1 MAMYHSQKKDLLL
14 SLSEKTLF
22 AALDRE
28 AENDLIR
35 VRDRIKEPI
44 AMVLGDSRLETV
56 EMLAL
61 PLLHLPGEPDP
72 AGIKIDLEAMVGVR
86 DWPLGF
92 EFTKLNV
99 ARDDKT
105 GQLFVTIQLMPD
117 DYAWAAL
124 AGKFLQG
131 MEVQAYPPIRLF
143 KVSSQGWP
151 RANSIH
157 MKLEKLPPSITAAR
171 FSIEV
176 QVKGL
181 LLVSAYQT
189 FKLRLCGLEGKN
201 NNLQWVDL
209 RSSPVGASVKD
220 FHSRFKG
227 WSPEDRIS
235 PIGGALSED
244 EMRSPLG
251 RVCPWLTKDRFKT
264 KWANLHS
271 GVELVYTPGVV
282 SKTDKVLALADQPQ
296 TTQMLRESL
305 LYHHRNY
312 AGRDPFMHKLWAKEN
327 EVISAEVMDALETL
341 GQALDRAAPATNIEV
356 DQIRDSELGFD
367 ATGQQM
373 KRMSFAGVHLLNKR
387 KTSFEDAE
395 DSLLLRRDPTPP
407 PTVYR
412 PPTPLRGKGPSLNNM
427 MNKVSINEVVAKKN
441 EEKAEF
447 PPPKG
452 KRRLRGGPGHP
463 WVADLR
469 LPAVEGAIRQ
479 WSDLWDLLGVQ
490 DCSPAALKTLLLT
503 KDFSM
508 MLQRLGN
515 EEVVGLDLNLLEL
528 VEVFKENPELG
539 KAVAITH
546 EQVDRLAKPRGFSE
560 EQLKIIHRYANVLNM
575 AALAQAVPEEFEQVG
590 ILPFKDEGFAM
601 TLNSPKQVWN
611 TLRRSSIAAVDDIKR
626 LRKTGLDPRYA
637 VLQQGEPPEA
647 EMAPMLV
654 LQTADP
660 DPEVDEG
667 TGPGAEDP
675 EPDESAEYAEIG
687 HDYPV
692 EWTDLVRNLPPP
704 VLRGD
709 VCPDEKFRQRVTVE
723 IPTLPAESRFVSVE
737 DVTIP
742 AFLKLINHQP
752 TWDVLLATA
761 LEIGK
766 VARATELRSQD
777 EAGAGT
783 MDYLSAWLIL
793 LQLPNLNPSV
803 VNEHKRVVAE
813 LEIHLGQL
821 RHDSDTSGSVA
832 SNV

>member
-61 PLLHLPGEPDP
+61 PLLHLPGDPDP

-92 EFTKLNV
+92 EFTKLDV
-99 ARDDKT
+99 TRDGKT
-105 GQLFVTIQLMPD
+105 GHLFVTIQLVPD

-131 MEVQAYPPIRLF
+131 MQVKAYPPIRLF

-176 QVKGL
+176 QVRGL

-244 EMRSPLG
+244 EMKSPLG
-251 RVCPWLTKDRFKT
+251 RVCPWLTKDRFKA

-296 TTQMLRESL
+296 TTQILRESL

-312 AGRDPFMHKLWAKEN
+312 SGRDPFLHKLWVKEAETISP
-327 EVISAEVMDALETL
+327 EVKDALEVL
-341 GQALDRAAPATNIEV
+341 GRALDRAAPATNIEV

-373 KRMSFAGVHLLNKR
+373 KRMSYAGAHLMNKR
-387 KTSFEDAE
+387 KPSFEDLE
-395 DSLLLRRDPTPP
+395 DGPFARREPTP
-407 PTVYR
+407 R
-412 PPTPLRGKGPSLNNM
+412 PSNPRAFTPSRGVGPSLHDLVHN
-427 MNKVSINEVVAKKN
+427 INLHAVMDRKN
-441 EEKAEF
+441 EEKPEF

-452 KRRLRGGPGHP
+452 KRQLQRGPGHS
-463 WVADLR
+463 WIADLR

-479 WSDLWDLLGVQ
+479 WADLLDLVGVD
-490 DCSPAALKTLLLT
+490 DCSPAALKTLLLS
-503 KDFSM
+503 KDFST

-515 EEVVGLDLNLLEL
+515 EEVLGLDLNLTEL
-528 VEVFKENPELG
+528 VEIFKEDPELG
-539 KAVAITH
+539 KAVAISH
-546 EQVDRLAKPRGFSE
+546 DQVNQLSRPRGFSE

-575 AALAQAVPEEFEQVG
+575 AALAQALPTEFEQVG
-590 ILPFKDEGFAM
+590 VLPLEGEGFPL
-601 TLNSPKQVWN
+601 TLNTPRQVWN
-611 TLRRSSIAAVDDIKR
+611 TLRRSSLAAVEDIKR
-626 LRKTGLDPRYA
+626 IRRTGLDPQYA
-637 VLQQGEPPEA
+637 VLQQTGPLEGET
-647 EMAPMLV
+647 APLLV
-654 LQTADP
+654 LKVADP
-660 DPEVDEG
+660 EPERDSGTGPETEG
-667 TGPGAEDP
+667 TGPAGP
-675 EPDESAEYAEIG
+675 AEYVEVK
-687 HDYPV
+687 YPV
-692 EWTDLVRNLPPP
+692 EWTDLVRKLSDP
-704 VLRGD
+704 VLQGNE
-709 VCPDEKFRQRVTVE
+709 CPLEEFRHRVTVD
-723 IPTLPAESRFVSVE
+723 LPALPAASRFVPVE

-742 AFLKLINHQP
+742 AFLKLVDHQP
-752 TWDVLLATA
+752 TWDLLVSTA

-766 VARATELRSQD
+766 VARAAERRGKED
-777 EAGAGT
+777 VGIKP
-783 MDYLSAWLIL
+783 MDYVSAWLIL
-793 LQLPNLNPSV
+793 LKLPGLDPAIAA
-803 VNEHKRVVAE
+803 EHKRVLTE
-813 LEIHLGQL
+813 LEEHLELLPRDG
-821 RHDSDTSGSVA
+821 DTSISAA
-832 SNV
+832 SQI